1 MGLQALRTQQAPP
14 GAISREVQAARLEF
28 AFNGLPLALGV
39 SVVLAGMTG
48 VMLWGAAEPFIML
61 GWFVCLAGVNALRLL
76 YYRHY
81 HTCLAADRAD
91 LASLDRGL
99 LSGCLAGGAVW
110 GSSALLFLP
119 SAPELQF
126 FLAFVIAGV
135 SSGAVTSLSVA
146 PRAAYAFV
154 VPCVVPLGCRF
165 LFAGDA
171 LHAVMGVMTFFY
183 MGVVILVARRG
194 HIQLTGM
201 VASRL
206 EAQHSDERLHVAAEA
221 GQIGVWEWD
230 LQTGALMWD
239 ERMHQIYRVAPTPN
253 SNNRDVFRLRVHP
266 TDLERVENE
275 LAAAVANASRFQ
287 SEFRILWPDG
297 AERCIKAAA
306 DVLRTSEGG
315 AVRVVG
321 INLDITELRRLER
334 VKSEFVSTVSHELRT
349 PLTSIRGSL
358 GLVVNDAAGEI
369 PVGAKA
375 LLRVADSNA
384 ERLGALIEAL
394 LDAQRLESGKL
405 RFEAQEQRLSPLI
418 QQAMDANTPYA
429 LQHQVTFQLADTAAD
444 VTARVDGPR
453 ILQVMTNLLSNAVK
467 FSPCGT
473 CVWITLTQPIPER
486 VKVSVRDQG
495 PGVSPEFRAR
505 LFSMFSQG
513 DASDSRAK
521 GGTGLG
527 LAISKAL
534 IEHMGGT
541 IGFVSH
547 EGTGTTFF
555 FELPATSAS
564 CSRAG
569 AETRQLAT

>member
-1 MGLQALRTQQAPP
+1 MGLESLRTQEAP
-14 GAISREVQAARLEF
+14 SRATTRAVQAARLEF
-28 AFNGLPLALGV
+28 AFNSLPLSLGV
-39 SVVLAGMTG
+39 SVVLAGMTA
-48 VMLWGAAEPFIML
+48 VMLWGSARPLTML
-61 GWFVCLAGVNALRLL
+61 GWFVCLATVNMVRLAH
-76 YYRHY
+76 YRHY
-81 HTCLAADRAD
+81 RASLAARQAD
-91 LASLDRGL
+91 LARLDRGL
-99 LSGCLAGGAVW
+99 LIGCLAGGVMW

-119 SAPELQF
+119 GAPELQF

-154 VPCVVPLGCRF
+154 APCVVPLALRF
-165 LFAGDA
+165 LFAGDT

-183 MGVVILVARRG
+183 MGVVTLVARRG
-194 HIQLTGM
+194 HIQLTRM

-206 EAQHSDERLHVAAEA
+206 QAQYSDERLRVAAEA

-230 LQTGALMWD
+230 LQTDALMWD
-239 ERMHQIYRVAPTPN
+239 ERMHQIYRVAPTAD
-253 SNNRDVFRLRVHP
+253 SNYRDVFRLRLHP
-266 TDLERVENE
+266 TDLVRVENE
-275 LAAAVANASRFQ
+275 LATAVASANRFQ

-297 AERCIKAAA
+297 EERYLKADAN
-306 DVLRTSEGG
+306 VLRTTEGS

-358 GLVVNDAAGEI
+358 GLVINDAAGEI
-369 PVGAKA
+369 SVGAKA
-375 LLRVADSNA
+375 LLRVADRNA
-384 ERLGALIEAL
+384 ARLGALIEAL
-394 LDAQRLESGKL
+394 LDAERLESGKL

-429 LQHQVTFQLADTAAD
+429 LQHQVTFQLSDTSADA
-444 VTARVDGPR
+444 TARVDGQR

-467 FSPCGT
+467 FSPRGA
-473 CVWITLTQPIPER
+473 CVWITLTQPIPGR
-486 VKVSVRDQG
+486 VRVSVRDQG
-495 PGVSPEFRAR
+495 PGVSPEFQTR

-513 DASDSRAK
+513 DASDSRPK

-547 EGTGTTFF
+547 KGEGTTFF
-555 FELPATSAS
+555 FELSATSATPP
-564 CSRAG
+564 RADV
-569 AETRQLAT
+569 ETSQLAT